1 MIFIVTRCS
10 ALDDIVPIVENN
22 DSKNIVFVGNNLN
35 VEKYMNIKNK
45 IYYLHFLWQLVKK
58 NDDYIES
65 ICLNKIVI
73 GRADGK
79 NDNDELIKSIFKN
92 QK

>member
-35 VEKYMNIKNK
+35 VEKYMNIKIK
-45 IYYLHFLWQLVKK
+45 YIICIFLWQLVKK
-58 NDDYIES
+58 MMTI
-65 ICLNKIVI
+65 
-73 GRADGK
+73 
-79 NDNDELIKSIFKN
+79 
-92 QK
+92 